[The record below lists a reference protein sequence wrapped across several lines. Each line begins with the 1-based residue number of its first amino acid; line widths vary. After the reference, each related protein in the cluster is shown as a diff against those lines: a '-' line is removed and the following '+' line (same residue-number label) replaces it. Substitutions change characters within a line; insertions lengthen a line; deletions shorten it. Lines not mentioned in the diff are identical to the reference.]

1 MTVKDLI
8 NKLKQYNPEANVHV
22 ISNWTPYDLIIEYGY
37 SDGCT
42 PESCE
47 EVNLHP
53 DVDYREERE
62 CE

>member
-1 MTVKDLI
+1 MKVKDLI
-8 NKLKQYNPEANVHV
+8 NKLSQYNPEAKVKV
-22 ISNWTPYDLIIEYGY
+22 VSNHTLYDLIVTYGY

-47 EVNLHP
+47 EVSLCP
-53 DVDYREERE
+53 VYPLEE